1 MPEKTGSETDASR
14 LPDGAGHARLIVC
27 ERLGHWAAALRRELH
42 VPELRVYETRS
53 LAECWEMLAGH
64 PASFV
69 VAELTRPAVQA
80 LLDRIVRLGKEFPPA
95 RAAVVAERDLAPCEW
110 LVRESGA
117 VHFCVSPREAG
128 PLARLA
134 VRHLEAAPQP
144 ERTLVQQIWD
154 ELPWG

>member
-1 MPEKTGSETDASR
+1 MPVSDIMPLLLFLQFK
-14 LPDGAGHARLIVC
+14 HAANDVT
-27 ERLGHWAAALRRELH
+27 E
-42 VPELRVYETRS
+42 
-53 LAECWEMLAGH
+53 
-64 PASFV
+64 
-69 VAELTRPAVQA
+69 A